1 MVESHKK
8 LRPVAAPI
16 AAPIADVPLSLVQRY
31 KYIYENTEKAK
42 KHYKKKNITITK
54 LKKKKDVR
62 MIK

>member
-31 KYIYENTEKAK
+31 KYIYENTEKSEKA
-42 KHYKKKNITITK
+42 
-54 LKKKKDVR
+54 L
-62 MIK
+62 